1 MHRKKKQKA
10 IVEDFSEESE
20 ESEAAVEEEQALTA
34 VQLGGD
40 ISPVA
45 LRLQLLGL
53 SKDILEHQ
61 SHLSWE
67 TNTKFM
73 DVSINTII
81 EGARELLDFVHED
94 YEY

>member
-1 MHRKKKQKA
+1 MPRIKKNKKD
-10 IVEDFSEESE
+10 IVEEQEDSSEEVEDSE
-20 ESEAAVEEEQALTA
+20 DHQVVMLAQGEEP
-34 VQLGGD
+34 
-40 ISPVA
+40 SSSA

-67 TNTKFM
+67 THTRFM

-81 EGARELLDFVHED
+81 EGARELLDFVYED
-94 YEY
+94 YE